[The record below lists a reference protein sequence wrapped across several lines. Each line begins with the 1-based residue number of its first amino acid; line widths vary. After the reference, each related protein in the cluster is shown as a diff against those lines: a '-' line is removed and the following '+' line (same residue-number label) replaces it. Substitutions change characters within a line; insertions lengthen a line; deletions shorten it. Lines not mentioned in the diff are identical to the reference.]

1 MRITW
6 VRRVAAAMAL
16 AVVVAACGGG
26 SSGPGSDPVGSV
38 KGALDAMAAGKLDT
52 LGQYAC
58 AAQQSSLPSLLGGSS
73 AAGALPSGFGDIFSS
88 MKITYDNLDVK
99 QTNVTG
105 DTATVHV
112 TGTMKVTFDDAKM
125 KEFIKQMLG
134 ASGQTVDDATR
145 HMALAAMKS
154 ELGTGTAMDK
164 DITLK
169 NEGGKW
175 LICSQ

>member
-1 MRITW
+1 MRFSRIG
-6 VRRVAAAMAL
+6 RLVAGTILVAL
-16 AVVVAACGGG
+16 LAGCGG
-26 SSGPGSDPVGSV
+26 SSGPSSDPVGTV
-38 KGALDAMAAGKLDT
+38 KSALNAMSSGNLSS

-58 AAQQSSLPSLLGGSS
+58 AAQQSSLPSLLGGSG
-73 AAGALPSGFGDIFSS
+73 ATGALPSGFGDIFSS
-88 MKITYDNLDVK
+88 MKITYENLDVK
-99 QTNVTG
+99 QSSVSG

-112 TGTMKVTFDDAKM
+112 KGTMKVTFDDAKM

-134 ASGQTVDDATR
+134 ASGQTVDDATIN
-145 HMALAAMKS
+145 MALAAMKT
-154 ELGTGTAMDK
+154 ELSGSGTSLDE

>member
-1 MRITW
+1 MRISW
-6 VRRVAAAMAL
+6 VRRGAVAIAL
-16 AVVVAACGGG
+16 AMVVAACGG
-26 SSGPGSDPVGSV
+26 SSGPGSDPAGTV
-38 KGALDAMAAGKLDT
+38 KSALDAMSSGNLDT
-52 LGQYAC
+52 LAQYAC
-58 AAQQSSLPSLLGGSS
+58 AAQKDTLPSILGGSS
-73 AAGALPSGFGDIFSS
+73 ASGALPSGFGDIFSS

-125 KEFIKQMLG
+125 KEFLKQMMG
-134 ASGQTVDDATR
+134 ATGQTVDDATLN
-145 HMALAAMKS
+145 MALAAMKS
-154 ELGTGTAMDK
+154 ELGGTGTAMDQ

-175 LICSQ
+175 LICE